1 MLKNCLRYCEI
12 KASLAMRKLFTD
24 ERGEVNVVAIVVL
37 IAVAV
42 VLALLLKDRLA
53 ELIKTMMTNITSKA
67 GEALND
73 A

>member
-1 MLKNCLRYCEI
+1 MLKNCLRYCGI

-53 ELIKTMMTNITSKA
+53 ELIKSMMTSITSKA